1 MPGISL
7 VILAAGMG
15 SRYGGLKQ
23 LDGVGPHNET
33 IMDYSVYD
41 AVQAGFDKVIFIIKS
56 SFREV
61 FEKSVTEK
69 YGKLVKLEFAEQE
82 LFKIP
87 EGFKLNPER
96 VKPWGTGHAMLMA
109 SAFINE
115 PFAVINADDYYG
127 QNSFKVIAGFLEK
140 SKGKSGQFCMV
151 GFRTDMTLSET
162 GGVSRGVCSVDINNI
177 LTGVEEHHNIKLN
190 DTVITGT
197 NSEGS
202 EVKIEPQTSVSM
214 NFWGFTPDV
223 LTEGEDLFKEFLATN
238 IDNLTKEFYIPS
250 LVNSLI
256 VKNKAVTYVLN
267 TPDRWFGVTYKE
279 DREQVVEEFKKL
291 TNKGL
296 YPNPLFK

>member
-23 LDGVGPHNET
+23 LDGVGPQNET

-41 AVQAGFDKVIFIIKS
+41 AVQAGFDKVVFIIKN

-87 EGFKLNPER
+87 EEFTLNPLR

-109 SAFINE
+109 APFINE

-127 QNSFKVIAGFLEK
+127 QNSFKVIAQFLEK
-140 SKGKSGQFCMV
+140 SRGKKGEFCMV

-162 GGVSRGVCSVDINNI
+162 GGVSRGICTVDNNNL
-177 LTGVEEHHNIKLN
+177 LTSVEEHHDIRMRENLISGKN
-190 DTVITGT
+190 AQG
-197 NSEGS
+197 
-202 EVKIEPQTSVSM
+202 IEISINPQIPVSM

-223 LTEGEDLFKEFLATN
+223 LISGNELFREFLKEN
-238 IDNLTKEFYIPS
+238 ISDLTKEFYIPS

-256 VKNKAVTYVLN
+256 IEKSAVTYVLN

-279 DREQVVEEFKKL
+279 DRQQVIDELKIL
-291 TNKGL
+291 TDKGL
-296 YPNPLFK
+296 YPTPLF

>member
-23 LDGVGPHNET
+23 LDGVGPNNET

-69 YGKLVKLEFAEQE
+69 YGKIVKLEFAEQE

-87 EGFKLNPER
+87 SKFKLNSLRE
-96 VKPWGTGHAMLMA
+96 KPWGTGHAMLMA
-109 SAFINE
+109 SAYINE

-127 QNSFKVIAGFLEK
+127 KNSFKVMADFLEK
-140 SKGKSGQFCMV
+140 SKGESGQFSMV

-162 GGVSRGVCSVDINNI
+162 GGVSRGICTVNDKNL
-177 LTGVEEHHNIKLN
+177 LTGVEEHHNIKLK
-190 DTVITGT
+190 DGVITGT
-197 NSEGS
+197 NSSGE
-202 EVKIEPQTSVSM
+202 EVIIDPNASVSM

-223 LTEGEDLFKEFLATN
+223 LTCGEQLFEEFLTIN
-238 IDNLTKEFYIPS
+238 IDSLTKEFYIPS

-256 VKNKAVTYVLN
+256 INNKATTYVLT
-267 TPDRWFGVTYKE
+267 TPDRWFGVTYVQ
-279 DREQVVEEFKKL
+279 DREQVTNEFQNL

-296 YPNPLFK
+296 YPSPLFK